1 MKVTKQVDYP
11 LVVKA
16 TLRDDGEVQLSLSA
30 TVPYGNRT
38 ATGTLDKFPKEL
50 LKEVKVLLRQVIEN
64 HAGKAVTLAEQA
76 AAVSMIAA
84 INLGEKV

>member
-16 TLRDDGEVQLSLSA
+16 VLRDDGEVQLSLSA
-30 TVPYGNRT
+30 TAPYGNRT
-38 ATGTLDKFPKEL
+38 ATATLDKFPKDL
-50 LKEVKVLLRQVIEN
+50 LQEVKVLLQRVIEDY
-64 HAGKAVTLAEQA
+64 ASEAVTLAEQA

-84 INLGEKV
+84 VNLGEEI